1 LGHLN
6 DWSPGIALGGG
17 GFDGGGS
24 DEFVSFQTWNGTT
37 GWYTTQWS
45 LYTTVHS
52 KSTGSL
58 VSTSKKTTVPDLSAD
73 FHTYGVDWQADKI
86 TWYFDGEPIFQAAT
100 PPDMHLPMY
109 MQANL
114 AVGGDWPGSPDAT
127 TKFPAE
133 LCIDYI
139 RAWTSR
145 PQDVQQLF
153 TLADSGAAT
162 RTIPGSKKADNLV
175 GTAGNDW
182 IDGAAGAD
190 TMRGGSGDDTYIV
203 DNAKDVVV
211 ELAGGGIETIRAS
224 VWRAILPANVENLV
238 LTGIAG
244 QAGTGNELN
253 NKLVAHDRG
262 CTLDG
267 GLGNDILVSGNGADT
282 LIGGRGG
289 HLCLRQ
295 AQHRNR
301 PRGRLRGRL
310 RHDRHARAVRVDR
323 VQGFRPPGDGTCE
336 AAVERERRHGFLGG
350 RGRQPRLRRSR

>member
-1 LGHLN
+1 
-6 DWSPGIALGGG
+6 
-17 GFDGGGS
+17 
-24 DEFVSFQTWNGTT
+24 
-37 GWYTTQWS
+37 
-45 LYTTVHS
+45 VHS

-282 LIGGRGG
+282 LIGGRG
-289 HLCLRQ
+289 Q
-295 AQHRNR
+295 DIFVFD
-301 PRGRLRGRL
+301 RLST
-310 RHDRHARAVRVDR
+310 ATDR
-323 VQGFRPPGDGTCE
+323 VVDFADGFDMIDMRGLFASIGYKGSDPLATGHAKLLSNASGGTDFWVDADGSLGSA
-336 AAVERERRHGFLGG
+336 AAVKVVTIDNCL
-350 RGRQPRLRRSR
+350 PS